1 MSRGASRVDRRAETT
16 KDKPRAVGAT
26 QSKKGLVQKFR
37 SYLAHHRSS
46 LATSYAR
53 LLASPM
59 QSLLTALVVA
69 IALTLPALLILSLQ
83 NLQALGGNWDAS
95 PRLTLFLKEGV
106 SDAAREN
113 FERQLSE
120 DVRVADFEYLSQEQ
134 ALDDFQRL
142 SGFGDVLESLD
153 NNPLPASYE
162 ISPASELASTD
173 QQAALAQT
181 YQEHAL
187 VEDVLI
193 DMAWVQRFNALTELA
208 EKVVYGLAALL
219 CLGALLAIGNTVR
232 LVIESR
238 KEEIVVIKLVGGTD
252 GFVRRPLLYTGG
264 LYGLAG
270 ALLSCLIIALAVT
283 GVEATIEHL
292 VELYQSEFRLHGL
305 SFIQMLGLLGLG
317 AVLGWLGAL
326 LAVGRHL
333 RAIEPT

>member
-1 MSRGASRVDRRAETT
+1 MDRRPPEGG
-16 KDKPRAVGAT
+16 KDKARVGGAT
-26 QSKKGLVQKFR
+26 QSKKGIAQKFR

-53 LLASPM
+53 LLSSPM

-83 NLQALGGNWDAS
+83 NLQALGGSWDAS
-95 PRLTLFLKEGV
+95 PRLTLFMKAEV
-106 SDAAREN
+106 SETAREQ
-113 FERQLSE
+113 FESE
-120 DVRVADFEYLSQEQ
+120 LRGDVRVGEFRYLNQAQ
-134 ALDDFQRL
+134 ALEDFQKL

-153 NNPLPASYE
+153 SNPLPASYE
-162 ISPASELASTD
+162 IAPAAAVVSVD
-173 QQAALAQT
+173 QQAELAQA
-181 YQEHAL
+181 YQDHAL
-187 VEDVLI
+187 VDDVLI
-193 DMAWVQRFNALTELA
+193 DMAWVQRFNALTQLA

-238 KEEIVVIKLVGGTD
+238 KDEIVVIKLVGGTD

-270 ALLSCLIIALAVT
+270 ALLSCLIIALAVNA
-283 GVEATIEHL
+283 VEATIEHL
-292 VELYQSEFRLHGL
+292 VELYQSEFRLEGL
-305 SFIQMLGLLGLG
+305 SFAQMLGVLGLG
-317 AVLGWLGAL
+317 AALGWLGAL